1 MGWNISRLV
10 FVTLAAVSVGIA
22 GCSSSQS
29 DVPPLAS
36 AGQESS
42 KAKSAPTGIILDEGA
57 ISPPDVMV
65 DPDTVAHLQLGEA
78 ESGDGSAAD
87 PSLELVPEPLSEAE
101 LSGES
106 VVAMAV
112 PEGDGP
118 AELPTN
124 GDILV
129 PEETA
134 TESIAE
140 TSSNESEPTEI
151 ELTESAPTGDEPT
164 GDEPASLLGAGLQ
177 TEPETHEDWPEPQ
190 VVLVISGQ
198 QHGYIEPCG
207 CTGLD
212 RQKGGMMR
220 RATFLKQLR
229 ERGWDVVPMDAGNQV
244 RRTGPQAAI
253 KFQTSVK
260 GLTQMGYR
268 AVGFGPD
275 DLQMGASELLSV
287 AASDGD
293 KGSLFA
299 SSNIELLAPDLVP
312 TLQRIDAGGRKIGV
326 TTALDPTTLE
336 SPIDDAIVIGELQ
349 KMLTGSLQQLKDQG
363 ADFNVL
369 LLFGTADAARDI
381 ATKVPGF
388 DLIVAA
394 ATVGEPTYQA
404 ESIEGTSSRMIV
416 TGDKGMYVGVI
427 GLFAEEPFRYSRVAL
442 TSEFEDAP
450 EIQSLMAEY
459 QDQLKTLDLKGLKI
473 EPIAHPSGRAFVG
486 AKVCGE
492 CHTTAYT
499 IWEGTPHALA
509 TEHLVHPGERS
520 EVSRHFDPECLSCHV
535 TGWNAQRYYPYTS
548 GYLSLEKT
556 PLMVGNGCENCHG
569 PGKAH
574 ADAERKGSGL
584 TAEEIKS
591 LRKAVTLTM
600 EKAREKCLEC
610 HDLDNSPD
618 FHLEGAFE
626 EYWSQVEH
634 YGVE

>member
-1 MGWNISRLV
+1 MRKMGWNQSRLA
-10 FVTLAAVSVGIA
+10 FVMLAAVSMGVA
-22 GCSSSQS
+22 GCGSPS
-29 DVPPLAS
+29 DAPPA
-36 AGQESS
+36 ESS
-42 KAKSAPTGIILDEGA
+42 GQASSANKGTRGPTGVILDEGA
-57 ISPPDVMV
+57 INPPDVIV
-65 DPDTVAHLQLGEA
+65 DPDTVAHLQIGES
-78 ESGDGSAAD
+78 EPGGENAAD
-87 PSLELVPEPLSEAE
+87 PSLEIVPEPLSEAD
-101 LSGES
+101 LSGVE
-106 VVAMAV
+106 VAEGMPV
-112 PEGDGP
+112 PTGDGP
-118 AELPTN
+118 LELPPN
-124 GDILV
+124 GDILM
-129 PEETA
+129 PEPTA
-134 TESIAE
+134 
-140 TSSNESEPTEI
+140 SEPIADAAATVE
-151 ELTESAPTGDEPT
+151 ANA
-164 GDEPASLLGAGLQ
+164 GDEPASLLGADLQ
-177 TEPETHEDWPEPQ
+177 TEPQTHEDWPQPQ

-220 RATFLKQLR
+220 RATFLKQLS
-229 ERGWDVVPMDAGNQV
+229 ERGWEVVPMDAGNQV
-244 RRTGPQAAI
+244 RSTGPQAAI

-268 AVGFGPD
+268 VVGFGPD
-275 DLQMGASELLSV
+275 DLRLGASELLSV

-326 TTALDPTTLE
+326 TTALDPSTLD

-363 ADFNVL
+363 AEFNVL
-369 LLFGTADAARDI
+369 LLFGTADAARGI
-381 ATKVPGF
+381 AAKVPGY

-394 ATVGEPTYQA
+394 STVGEPTYQA
-404 ESIEGTSSRMIV
+404 ELIEGTSSRMIV

-427 GLFAEEPFRYSRVAL
+427 GLFADEPFRYSRVAL
-442 TSEFEDAP
+442 TAEYDDAP

-459 QDQLKTLDLKGLKI
+459 QDQLKTLGLEGLKI
-473 EPIAHPSGRAFVG
+473 EPIAHPSGREFVG

-492 CHTTAYT
+492 CHTTAYA

-509 TEHLVHPGERS
+509 TEHIVHPGERS
-520 EVSRHFDPECLSCHV
+520 EVPRHFDPECLACHV
-535 TGWNAQRYYPYTS
+535 TGWNTERYYPYTS
-548 GYLSLEKT
+548 GYLSLEKS
-556 PLMVGNGCENCHG
+556 PLMTGNGCENCHG
-569 PGKAH
+569 PGKSH

-584 TAEEIKS
+584 SAEEIQS

-618 FHLEGAFE
+618 FHLDGAFE